1 MQRQIKVKNFGP
13 VREGYTGNDGW
24 IDIHKV
30 TVFIG
35 DQGSGK
41 STVAK
46 LIATFVWLEK
56 ALIRGDKTLP
66 LKENAFIELLTYH
79 RLQNYIEPYSE
90 LEYKGNYYHLRVV
103 ESEGKYNVE
112 ATLFNDQNIVQPK
125 VMYVPAE
132 RNVLSS
138 IENLTH
144 VSSLVAGSLQTYLI
158 EYRYA
163 QLTNKDKEVILP
175 INKASFLYDSSSDN
189 SYVVTNNKRLKV
201 TEASSGFHSVV
212 PLYLV
217 TDYLSQF
224 IKQDEQKLINSLSAD
239 QQIRRNVEIVMS
251 RAIQDGD
258 HVDDYRLDS
267 TVYLDE
273 KQRNVDNKYICRS
286 VINIV
291 EELEQNLFPKSQRK
305 VLNKLVAYNNENEYN
320 QLVLTTH
327 SPYLINYLTLA
338 VKASRVAQLA
348 ADNTEALNRVANV
361 VPLEAVLGIDDLVV
375 YQLDEERGS
384 IEQLEMYKGLP
395 SDENYL
401 NDSLEDIN
409 IQFSELFQ
417 IEDLCK

>member
-79 RLQNYIEPYSE
+79 RLQNYIEPSSE

-112 ATLFNDQNIVQPK
+112 ATSFNNQDIVQPK

-163 QLTNKDKEVILP
+163 QLANKDKEVILP

-224 IKQDEQKLINSLSAD
+224 IKQDEQKLINSLSTD
-239 QQIRRNVEIVMS
+239 QQIRRKEDLKALNELARFGPMEELLNYNDNLVNLE
-251 RAIQDGD
+251 
-258 HVDDYRLDS
+258 
-267 TVYLDE
+267 
-273 KQRNVDNKYICRS
+273 NKYICRS
-286 VINIV
+286 IINIV

-338 VKASRVAQLA
+338 VKAGRVAQLV

>member
-13 VREGYTGNDGW
+13 VKEGYTGNDGW
-24 IDIHKV
+24 INIHKV

-112 ATLFNDQNIVQPK
+112 ATLFNDQDIVQPK

-163 QLTNKDKEVILP
+163 QLANKDKEVILP

-189 SYVVTNNKRLKV
+189 SYVVTNSKRLKV

-224 IKQDEQKLINSLSAD
+224 IKQDKEKLINLLSTD
-239 QQIRRNVEIVMS
+239 QQIRRKEDLKALNELARFGPMEELLNYNDNLVNLE
-251 RAIQDGD
+251 
-258 HVDDYRLDS
+258 
-267 TVYLDE
+267 
-273 KQRNVDNKYICRS
+273 NKYICRS
-286 VINIV
+286 IINIV

-338 VKASRVAQLA
+338 VKAGRVAQLA

>member
-1 MQRQIKVKNFGP
+1 MQRRIKVKNFGP
-13 VREGYTGNDGW
+13 IREGNIANDGW

-46 LIATFVWLEK
+46 LISVFTWLEK
-56 ALIRGDKTLP
+56 ALIRGDKVMP
-66 LKENAFIELLTYH
+66 LKENTFLDLLAYH
-79 RLQNYIEPYSE
+79 RLQNYIESSSE
-90 LEYKGNYYHLRVV
+90 LEYEGKYYHLKVV
-103 ESEGKYNVE
+103 EKDGKYDVE
-112 ATLFNDQNIVQPK
+112 GTLLNIDNIVLPK

-163 QLTNKDKEVILP
+163 QLANKDQEVSLP
-175 INKASFLYDSSSDN
+175 INNANFLYDSSSDN
-189 SYVVTNNKRLKV
+189 SYVIVNNKRLKV

-224 IKQDEQKLINSLSAD
+224 IKQDTDELIGLLSAE
-239 QQIRRNVEIVMS
+239 QQIRRDNGLVFLNKLRNAVAHSKENKL
-251 RAIQDGD
+251 GTF
-258 HVDDYRLDS
+258 DYIKEMESLDS
-267 TVYLDE
+267 
-273 KQRNVDNKYICRS
+273 KYICRS

-305 VLNKLVAYNNENEYN
+305 VLNKLLAYNNENEYN

-338 VKASRVAQLA
+338 VKAGRVAQLA
-348 ADNTEALNRVANV
+348 VDNIVALNRVSYV
-361 VPLEAVLGIDDLVV
+361 VPLDTLLGIDDLMV
-375 YQLDEERGS
+375 YQLDEEKGS
-384 IEQLEMYKGLP
+384 IEQLEIYKGLP

>member
-1 MQRQIKVKNFGP
+1 M
-13 VREGYTGNDGW
+13 
-24 IDIHKV
+24 
-30 TVFIG
+30 
-35 DQGSGK
+35 
-41 STVAK
+41 
-46 LIATFVWLEK
+46 L
-56 ALIRGDKTLP
+56 
-66 LKENAFIELLTYH
+66 LLTYH

-112 ATLFNDQNIVQPK
+112 ATLFNDQDIVQPK

-163 QLTNKDKEVILP
+163 QLANKDKEVILP

-189 SYVVTNNKRLKV
+189 SYVVTNSKRLKV

-224 IKQDEQKLINSLSAD
+224 IKQDKEKLINLLSTD
-239 QQIRRNVEIVMS
+239 QQIRRKEDLKALNELARFGPMEELLNYNDNLVNLE
-251 RAIQDGD
+251 
-258 HVDDYRLDS
+258 
-267 TVYLDE
+267 
-273 KQRNVDNKYICRS
+273 NKYICRS
-286 VINIV
+286 IINIV

-338 VKASRVAQLA
+338 VKAGRVAQLA

>member
-79 RLQNYIEPYSE
+79 RLQNYIEPSSE
-90 LEYKGNYYHLRVV
+90 LEYKGNYYDLRVV
-103 ESEGKYNVE
+103 ENEGKYNVE
-112 ATLFNDQNIVQPK
+112 ATLFNDQDIVQPK

-163 QLTNKDKEVILP
+163 QLANKDKEVILP

-224 IKQDEQKLINSLSAD
+224 IKQDEQKLINSLSTD
-239 QQIRRNVEIVMS
+239 QQIRRKEDLKALNELARFGPMEELLNYNDNLVNLE
-251 RAIQDGD
+251 
-258 HVDDYRLDS
+258 
-267 TVYLDE
+267 
-273 KQRNVDNKYICRS
+273 NKYICRS
-286 VINIV
+286 IINIV
-291 EELEQNLFPKSQRK
+291 EELEQNLFPESQRK

-338 VKASRVAQLA
+338 VKAGRVAQLV